1 MRHLWI
7 LTRLGLKCCFGTN
20 IANVIYIGLV
30 ITIGLLV
37 AILIL
42 LLKKTGNNSKPTNY
56 VANQN
61 NFEISHKKL
70 IFVDSLLRKGIVY
83 IYDK

>member
-1 MRHLWI
+1 MYPE
-7 LTRLGLKCCFGTN
+7 F
-20 IANVIYIGLV
+20 VPIYIGLV

-42 LLKKTGNNSKPTNY
+42 LLKKTVNNSKPTNY

-61 NFEISHKKL
+61 NFEATAPTGGSIVFCKKCAAQ
-70 IFVDSLLRKGIVY
+70 FDSTQKICPKCGTPR
-83 IYDK
+83 